1 MMHSS
6 DLKRLLLEYG
16 KLSVGQL
23 QMLTRESKDDL
34 QFLIDQWVQ
43 KGRIQEVIEDEEAS
57 CGGGCSGCATV
68 SSCEPQ
74 QYYRWVTS

>member
-23 QMLTRESKDDL
+23 QMLTQESKEDL
-34 QFLIDQWVQ
+34 QFLIDQWLQ
-43 KGRIQEVIEDEEAS
+43 KGRIREVIEEEAS

-68 SSCEPQ
+68 SNCEPQ
-74 QYYRWVTS
+74 QYYRWVTN